1 MALRR
6 ALAQGF
12 ARGSSMA
19 GATPATEASQLLP
32 AAASGAKSF
41 LVEDLANGSVAPF
54 GVRHSLQ
61 QVKMRMRSVGNT
73 KKITAAMKM
82 VAASK
87 MRVAERISDNS
98 RGLVEPF
105 VKILAEC
112 PDIEVPKNLVVP
124 VTSDKGLCGGINT
137 TVVKY
142 TRQVNSIVELEPGE
156 TAKEVEIA
164 ILGEK
169 GKPQLLRTDAER
181 IIYTANELSKH
192 KPTYA
197 LASMLAED
205 LLKTQPDAIRI
216 IFNRFVSAIS
226 YKPTIATVLSAE
238 YLEKELEAGG
248 SLDQYEVEGP
258 DRSELLMDLSEFHL
272 GVTLFNAI
280 AENASSENASRV
292 AAMESSTNNAAEMLE
307 KLTLL
312 YNRSR
317 QAAITNELIEIISGA
332 SALDES

>member
-12 ARGSSMA
+12 ARGSSALPGA
-19 GATPATEASQLLP
+19 GQAQLLP
-32 AAASGAKSF
+32 ATAATSYK
-41 LVEDLANGSVAPF
+41 LDDLAAGAVAPF

-87 MRVAERISDNS
+87 MRVSERVSEQS
-98 RGLVEPF
+98 RGMIDPF
-105 VKILAEC
+105 VKLLPDC
-112 PDIEVPKNLVVP
+112 PNVDAPKNMVVP
-124 VTSDKGLCGGINT
+124 ITSDKGLCGGINS

-142 TRQVNSIVELEPGE
+142 VRQINNVIHLGE
-156 TAKEVEIA
+156 NEEKETIIA
-164 ILGEK
+164 IVGEK
-169 GKPQLLRTDAER
+169 GKPQMVRTDAQR
-181 IIYTANELSKH
+181 IVYTAADATKQ
-192 KPTYA
+192 KPTFA
-197 LASMLAED
+197 LASMVAED
-205 LLKTQPDAIRI
+205 LLKSQPDVTRVV
-216 IFNRFVSAIS
+216 FNRFVSAVS
-226 YKPTIATVLSAE
+226 YLPTIATVLSPE
-238 YLEKELEAGG
+238 YLEKEMEAG
-248 SLDQYEVEGP
+248 SAMDQYEVEGP
-258 DRSELLMDLSEFHL
+258 EGSELLMDLSEFHL
-272 GVTLFNAI
+272 AATMYNAI

-292 AAMESSTNNAAEMLE
+292 AAMESSTKNASEMLQ

>member
-6 ALAQGF
+6 ALLQGF
-12 ARGSSMA
+12 ARGSAAAPSSVQ
-19 GATPATEASQLLP
+19 SQLLP
-32 AAASGAKSF
+32 ATAAKSSPMID
-41 LVEDLANGSVAPF
+41 ELAAGAVAPF

-61 QVKMRMRSVGNT
+61 HVKQRMRSVGNT

-87 MRVAERISDNS
+87 MRVAERVSEQS
-98 RGLVEPF
+98 RGLTKPF
-105 VKILAEC
+105 VRLLPDAPAAEA
-112 PDIEVPKNLVVP
+112 PKNLVVP
-124 VTSDKGLCGGINT
+124 ITSDKGLCGGINS

-142 TRQVNSIVELEPGE
+142 TRQVNNVLKLDADAEKE
-156 TAKEVEIA
+156 TLVA
-164 ILGEK
+164 IMGEK
-169 GKPQLLRTDAER
+169 GRPQLARSDSKK
-181 IIYTANELSKH
+181 IVYTAADISKT
-192 KPTYA
+192 KPTFA
-197 LASMLAED
+197 QASMLAED
-205 LLKTQPDAIRI
+205 ILKAQADVTRI
-216 IFNRFVSAIS
+216 VFNRFVSAIS
-226 YKPTIATVLSAE
+226 YKPTVATVLSAE
-238 YLEKELEAGG
+238 YLEKELEAG
-248 SLDQYEVEGP
+248 SSMDQYEVEGP

-272 GVTLFNAI
+272 AATMYNAI

-292 AAMESSTNNAAEMLE
+292 AAMESSTKNAAEMLQ

>member
-6 ALAQGF
+6 AVAQGF
-12 ARGSSMA
+12 ARGSA
-19 GATPATEASQLLP
+19 PAWAAPVKEVQLLP
-32 AAASGAKSF
+32 SIPSSAKSF
-41 LVEDLANGSVAPF
+41 MLDDLAAGSVAPF

-61 QVKMRMRSVGNT
+61 QVKMRMKSVGNT

-87 MRVAERISDNS
+87 MRIAERVSNNS
-98 RGLVEPF
+98 RGLVAPF

-112 PDIEVPKNLVVP
+112 PDVEVPKNLLVP
-124 VTSDKGLCGGINT
+124 VTSDKGLCGGINS

-142 TRQVNSIVELEPGE
+142 TRQVNNVVNLEQGE
-156 TAKEVEIA
+156 TVKEVEIA

-169 GKPQLLRTDAER
+169 GKPPLARTDAKR
-181 IIYTANELSKH
+181 IVFTAGDLSKY
-192 KPTYA
+192 KPTFA
-197 LASMLAED
+197 LASMLSED
-205 LLKTQPDAIRI
+205 LLKSNPDAIRI

-226 YKPTIATVLSAE
+226 YKPTIATVLSAQ

-248 SLDQYEVEGP
+248 SLDQYEIEGP
-258 DRSELLMDLSEFHL
+258 DRTELLMDLSEFHL
-272 GVTLFNAI
+272 GATIYNAI

-292 AAMESSTNNAAEMLE
+292 AAMESSTNNAADMLDR
-307 KLTLL
+307 LTLL